1 MAFEIFKQKA
11 QETYT
16 KKEKIMTPQEAIFK
30 QSPDK
35 KIKSNDPFMLSD
47 EEILTFKTNRMIY
60 NKTLT
65 EATLFINK
73 MQTDIEKSNHALLL
87 FGSRGSMRK
96 RRDPEANAWR
106 TATRKYL
113 YNRLSD

>member
-16 KKEKIMTPQEAIFK
+16 KKEKIMTPQEAIAR

-35 KIKSNDPFMLSD
+35 KIKNSEPFMLSD
-47 EEILTFKTNRMIY
+47 EEVLTFKTNRSIY
-60 NKTLT
+60 KKTLE
-65 EATLFINK
+65 EATLFINAFQYEVQK
-73 MQTDIEKSNHALLL
+73 TNHALSL
-87 FGSRGSMRK
+87 FGSNGSMRK